1 MDWEATGVG
10 CLGPRSGRSRASV
23 PSGASTG
30 ATEAK
35 ELRDGGA
42 RFKGAGCVQAVANAE
57 GALAEAVV
65 GLDPRDQAAVD
76 AALCAAAPG
85 DKAGLGANAV
95 CALSMACCKAGAAAD
110 ELPLFRHVNRLAAK
124 VLGAPVPMCMPV
136 STCGRR
142 AGRSGGLTD
151 YKSGAL
157 PERGERR
164 RPRIQS
170 VGVPGVLP

>member
-10 CLGPRSGRSRASV
+10 GLGPRSGRSRASV

-35 ELRDGGA
+35 ELRDGEP
-42 RFKGAGCVQAVANAE
+42 RFKGAGCLQAVANAE

-76 AALCAAAPG
+76 AALCRAAPG

-136 STCGRR
+136 PCLNVVN
-142 AGRSGGLTD
+142 GGVHASNLLAFQEFFLIPL
-151 YKSGAL
+151 GAATF
-157 PERGERR
+157 RDV
-164 RPRIQS
+164 S
-170 VGVPGVLP
+170 D